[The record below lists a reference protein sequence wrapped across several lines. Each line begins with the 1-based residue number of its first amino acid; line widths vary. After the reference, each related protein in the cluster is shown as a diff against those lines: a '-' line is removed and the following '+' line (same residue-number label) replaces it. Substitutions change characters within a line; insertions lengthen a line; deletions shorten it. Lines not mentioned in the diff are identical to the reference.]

1 MLDPAG
7 QRAVVRIDGR
17 PAQVVTKG
25 ESLPDSG
32 YRIVA
37 VRPDRIETDT
47 GGQDHS
53 LKWFVP
59 DEEGRARLIE
69 PQTRPAAGV
78 TGIHPEQAVATQG
91 AAR

>member
-17 PAQVVTKG
+17 PAQVVAKG

-32 YRIVA
+32 YRLVA

-59 DEEGRARLIE
+59 DEKGNARLIE
-69 PQTRPAAGV
+69 PQTKPAAGV
-78 TGIHPEQAVATQG
+78 TGIHPEQAVATKG
-91 AAR
+91 TAG